1 MQAAF
6 LWCPNA
12 VRNTVKCDCSSIDK
26 GKIMSDDARNNVHT
40 PGEETL
46 STISVLLVDD
56 HAIWRGGVRSMLED
70 TEFEVVGE
78 AASGKEALQVALE
91 LRPELI
97 LLDIRMA
104 GGDGLDALQ
113 ALKSALPS
121 TSVVMLTTYDNPTYM
136 ARAVAGG
143 AAGYLLKGVERD
155 ELLNA
160 LRAVA
165 NGDMLLHREDLTRSL
180 RSINAETA
188 RTPDLI
194 QPLSDREVEVLRL
207 LATGLANRDIGS
219 LLFISESTVKT
230 HVEHIIRKLGV
241 SDRVQAAVWAARH
254 GLAEPQ

>member
-1 MQAAF
+1 
-6 LWCPNA
+6 
-12 VRNTVKCDCSSIDK
+12 
-26 GKIMSDDARNNVHT
+26 MSDATPTEAAANV
-40 PGEETL
+40 
-46 STISVLLVDD
+46 SVMLVDD

-70 TEFEVVGE
+70 TEFQVVGE
-78 AASGKEALQVALE
+78 ASSGKEALQVAQE
-91 LRPELI
+91 LNPQLI

-113 ALKSALPS
+113 ALKSALPA
-121 TSVVMLTTYDNPTYM
+121 TAVVMLTTYDNPTYM

-155 ELLNA
+155 ELLHA

-165 NGDMLLHREDLTRSL
+165 HGDMLLHREDLTRSL
-180 RSINAETA
+180 RGISADTVQA
-188 RTPDLI
+188 RDLI
-194 QPLSDREVEVLRL
+194 QPLSEREVEVLRL
-207 LATGLANRDIGS
+207 LATGLTNRDIGS

-254 GLAEPQ
+254 GLTESQ